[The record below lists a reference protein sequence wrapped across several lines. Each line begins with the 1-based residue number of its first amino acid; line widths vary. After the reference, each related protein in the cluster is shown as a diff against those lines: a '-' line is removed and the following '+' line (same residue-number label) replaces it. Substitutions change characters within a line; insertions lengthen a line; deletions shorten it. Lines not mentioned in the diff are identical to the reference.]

1 MDGVNKPVVVLETTR
16 SFQNSIQSILN
27 WTLATDG
34 SAYFDRFVVERIQQ
48 LAAATLDV
56 CSKCGKRHAGDGCLN
71 ADN

>member
-1 MDGVNKPVVVLETTR
+1 MNDRPVVVLETPR

-48 LAAATLDV
+48 LAATHLDV
-56 CSKCGKRHAGDGCLN
+56 CFKCGKRHAEDGCLN
-71 ADN
+71 DAN